1 MDPEEFR
8 ELQTLKE
15 EHLAKIANLSDSVEQ
30 MGEERDE
37 QKYKMKLLEEKLT
50 FSSRRARCFKRDTG

>member
-1 MDPEEFR
+1 MDPEEFI

-30 MGEERDE
+30 MGEERNE
-37 QKYKMKLLEEKLT
+37 QKYKMKLL
-50 FSSRRARCFKRDTG
+50 